1 MRKGAGRDLKIKNT
15 ARKERKKARERERDR
30 RITQ

>member
-15 ARKERKKARERERDR
+15 ARKERKKARKRERA
-30 RITQ
+30 IGE